1 MLRKTCTIRA
11 QLGVSH
17 EDSGHTGGNWHFR
30 SETCGRGGPVR
41 LYSSHDDL
49 KSSAVNVVVRV

>member
-11 QLGVSH
+11 LGVSR
-17 EDSGHTGGNWHFR
+17 EDSSPVHFR
-30 SETCGRGGPVR
+30 VGDVRSGGPVR